1 MTELYEGPIQS
12 MRIRPTAGRTVTKA
26 QYANFKQ
33 FGASGKI
40 VPQ

>member
-1 MTELYEGPIQS
+1 MVELYEGPIN
-12 MRIRPTAGRTVTKA
+12 IRMKTTSGRSSTRA
-26 QYANFKQ
+26 SYANFKQ